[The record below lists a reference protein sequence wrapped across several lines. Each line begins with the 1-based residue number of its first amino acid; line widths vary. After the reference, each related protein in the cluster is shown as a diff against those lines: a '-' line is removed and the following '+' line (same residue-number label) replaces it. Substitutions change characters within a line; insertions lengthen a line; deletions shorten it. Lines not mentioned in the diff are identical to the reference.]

1 MCWDKGLFF
10 DAEQH
15 VLRCFIFPAFL
26 LLLVFSFLCFPG
38 VYLRLL
44 KKKLLIDQAIPEA
57 IFMLYGQFHE
67 REFLLVIHWRE
78 WCFESCGNCLRRRRV
93 QWEISQLIINH
104 EMNTC
109 FCDFLLFFLWEKLA
123 DKHLVFVHRR
133 CSKHYSTSLKMLVFS
148 LNWLFNWLTATDYKY
163 QVKYLSSILKVT

>member
-1 MCWDKGLFF
+1 MLRQGAFF
-10 DAEQH
+10 WCGTTH
-15 VLRCFIFPAFL
+15 TTVLYFFPRSFSCSFFASCASLAFT
-26 LLLVFSFLCFPG
+26 
-38 VYLRLL
+38 YDYL

-67 REFLLVIHWRE
+67 REFLFVIYWRE
-78 WCFESCGNCLRRRRV
+78 WCFESCGNCLRHRRV
-93 QWEISQLIINH
+93 QWEILQLIINH

-109 FCDFLLFFLWEKLA
+109 FCDFLLFFLWDKLA

-148 LNWLFNWLTATDYKY
+148 LNWLFNWLTATDYK
-163 QVKYLSSILKVT
+163 